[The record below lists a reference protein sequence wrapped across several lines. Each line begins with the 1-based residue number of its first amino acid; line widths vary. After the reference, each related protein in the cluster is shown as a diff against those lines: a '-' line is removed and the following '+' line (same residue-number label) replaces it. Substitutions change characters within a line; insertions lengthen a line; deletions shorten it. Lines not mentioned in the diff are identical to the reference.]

1 MMLEGKTALI
11 TGASRGIGR
20 AVVQE
25 MAEAGANLILWSRSG
40 GELTMLAEK
49 LTAQLGTRVWT
60 KQVDM
65 QRHDQVQEAAREVV
79 EILSAEGLSL
89 DILVNNAG
97 LARGF
102 DPLQDGSIHDWEE
115 MIDTNLKGL
124 LWATR
129 YLVPSMLTNSPAPLV
144 VAIGSTA
151 GIASYA
157 KGGVYCATKAGV
169 RMIQDGLRID
179 TVNTRLRVCTIQP
192 GLVET
197 DFSKVRFHGDQ
208 ERAKKIYDQLVPLNA
223 GDVANAVMYVV
234 TRPEHVQIAEL
245 TIMPTCQASGTVVH
259 RGDLE

>member
-1 MMLEGKTALI
+1 MMLEGKTVLV

-20 AVVQE
+20 AVVQV
-25 MAEAGANLILWSRSG
+25 MAEGGANLILWSRSG
-40 GELTMLAEK
+40 GELTVLAED
-49 LTAQLGTRVWT
+49 LQVRLGCRVWT

-65 QRHDQVQEAAREVV
+65 QRHDQVKEASREVG

-97 LARGF
+97 LARGL
-102 DPLQDGSIHDWEE
+102 DAVHEGDVDDWDQ

-129 YLVPSMLTNSPAPLV
+129 YLVPFMLADSPAPLV
-144 VAIGSTA
+144 IALGSTA
-151 GIASYA
+151 GMAAYA

-169 RMIQDGLRID
+169 RMVQDGLRID

-197 DFSKVRFHGDQ
+197 DFSKVRFHGD
-208 ERAKKIYDQLVPLNA
+208 EARAKKVYEQLVPLSP
-223 GDVANAVMYVV
+223 GDVADAVLYVA
-234 TRPEHVQIAEL
+234 TRPEHVQISEL
-245 TIMPTCQASGTVVH
+245 TIMPACQASGSVVH
-259 RGDLE
+259 RGVLE